1 MHNFSRLR
9 VYIARS
15 DIFRLINILFII
27 LPLGSTPP
35 VVTSDDA
42 EATMKTSGGKMACS
56 AQTQEE
62 ATPRTRTGAHRHL
75 LVEHMSDTVTV
86 EEASR

>member
-9 VYIARS
+9 VYITRS
-15 DIFRLINILFII
+15 DIFRLTYYV

-75 LVEHMSDTVTV
+75 LVEHMSDRVTV